1 MKIIRVAVIEDEKDL
16 SEGLDYLIRLTGG
29 FECALYMNAESALR
43 GIQRNPVDIVL
54 MDINLPGMNG
64 IDCTRILKKMF
75 PEIQIMMCTIYED
88 DEKIFKAIA
97 AGASGYI
104 LKRTEPVKLIEAI
117 RDLYNGGAPMSSQ
130 IARKVIMAVQGF
142 KKDSEEQNDLS
153 TREREVLE
161 LIAKG
166 YRNKEVA
173 DKLFIT
179 ISTVK
184 SHVHKIY
191 EKLHVSS
198 RIEALNKLSGKAGI
212 FSVVPVFLSLFSF
225 QLH

>member
-1 MKIIRVAVIEDEKDL
+1 
-16 SEGLDYLIRLTGG
+16 
-29 FECALYMNAESALR
+29 MNAESALR
-43 GIQRNPVDIVL
+43 GIEKNLVDIVL

-64 IDCTRILKKMF
+64 IDCTRIFKQRF

-104 LKRTEPVKLIEAI
+104 LKRTEPIKLIEAI

-130 IARKVIMAVQGF
+130 IARKVIMAVQEI
-142 KKDSEEQNDLS
+142 KKGTESENVLS
-153 TREREVLE
+153 EREKEVLE
-161 LIAKG
+161 LLAKG
-166 YRNKEVA
+166 FRNKEVA
-173 DKLFIT
+173 DKLFISV
-179 ISTVK
+179 STVK

-198 RIEALNKLSGKAGI
+198 RIEAVNKVNGKKI
-212 FSVVPVFLSLFSF
+212 SY
-225 QLH
+225 